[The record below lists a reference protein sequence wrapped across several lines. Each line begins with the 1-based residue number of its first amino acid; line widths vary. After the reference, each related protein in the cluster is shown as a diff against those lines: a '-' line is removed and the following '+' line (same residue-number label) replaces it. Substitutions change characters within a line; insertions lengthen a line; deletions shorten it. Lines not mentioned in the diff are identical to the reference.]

1 MNSSTIIIM
10 ATMIIGIAAI
20 AYFFNLQMQKIRAG
34 YEKQADEKQREA
46 DRQLA
51 SQRSEMEQRM
61 ARQREEM
68 EQRVARQREEMEQR
82 MVRQQEEME
91 RRIAMQQSDME
102 RRLKEQAENAD
113 HQTQLNFSSIAEEIL
128 KRQSATLKSQNN
140 ELIAIALNPVKTK
153 LEEFSKT
160 ITDSYVKETADR
172 KSLSD
177 QIERLMQL
185 NSDIGKEAR
194 NLTTAL
200 KGDSK
205 TQGDWGEMVLQT
217 LLESAGM
224 VEGQNFFIQVTRDEA
239 NRTLKDDEGNRLRPD
254 VVVALPDNHKM
265 VIDSKVSLK
274 AYTEY
279 VAATYDTERAEAG
292 KRHIKSVMNHIDEL
306 GDKKYQKYIQK
317 AADHVMMFIPNEGA
331 YYAAMQI
338 NPDLWKY
345 AYDKNVVMVSPTH
358 LFSVMQIVAQLWQQD
373 RQNKYAIEIAKA
385 GGELYDKFV
394 DYYNDMAKVE
404 KSLNDVVKN
413 FERCRNDMENRVGLT
428 QKANKLKELGAKASK
443 NLPE

>member
-1 MNSSTIIIM
+1 MDGNIFLSIFIL
-10 ATMIIGIAAI
+10 AAAI
-20 AYFFNLQMQKIRAG
+20 VAFAAMVFFFN
-34 YEKQADEKQREA
+34 
-46 DRQLA
+46 RQLTNIRDTYQQQSA
-51 SQRSEMEQRM
+51 QKERDAELRI

-68 EQRVARQREEMEQR
+68 ERRLAA
-82 MVRQQEEME
+82 QQAEME
-91 RRIAMQQSDME
+91 RRMQ
-102 RRLKEQAENAD
+102 LQAENAERQSKL
-113 HQTQLNFSSIAEEIL
+113 HFSALAEEVL
-128 KRQSATLKSQNN
+128 RRQSASLKEQNN
-140 ELIAIALNPVKTK
+140 ELIASALNPVKTK
-153 LEEFSKT
+153 LDEFAKT
-160 ITDSYVKETADR
+160 VADSYVKETADR

-205 TQGDWGEMVLQT
+205 VQGDWGEMVLQT

-224 VEGQNFFIQVTRDEA
+224 VEGQNFFTQVTRDEA
-239 NRTLKDDEGNRLRPD
+239 DRVLSDEQGNRLRPD

-279 VAATYDTERAEAG
+279 VAADSDEQRLIAG
-292 KRHIKSVMNHIDEL
+292 RRHVRSVISHIDEL
-306 GDKKYQKYIQK
+306 GDKKYQKYILK

-331 YYAAMQI
+331 YYTAMQL

-345 AYDKNVVMVSPTH
+345 AYDRNVVMVSPTH

-373 RQNKYAIEIAKA
+373 RQNKYAMKIAEA

-394 DYYNDMAKVE
+394 DFYADLAKVE
-404 KSLNDVVKN
+404 KSMLDVVKN
-413 FERCRNDMENRVGLT
+413 FERCRADVENRVGLSA
-428 QKANKLKELGAKASK
+428 KANKLKDLGAKASK
-443 NLPE
+443 KLPQ

>member
-1 MNSSTIIIM
+1 MESIITAVIVVAAVLGFACFITFYFNSRMQSLRKEYDLQ
-10 ATMIIGIAAI
+10 AADKERD
-20 AYFFNLQMQKIRAG
+20 A
-34 YEKQADEKQREA
+34 
-46 DRQLA
+46 
-51 SQRSEMEQRM
+51 EQRM

-68 EQRVARQREEMEQR
+68 ERRLAM
-82 MVRQQEEME
+82 QQQEME
-91 RRIAMQQSDME
+91 RRLEQQANKAEE
-102 RRLKEQAENAD
+102 RNKLQ
-113 HQTQLNFSSIAEEIL
+113 FSSIAEEIL
-128 KRQSATLKSQNN
+128 KRQSATLKTQNN
-140 ELIAIALNPVKTK
+140 ELIANALNPVKTK

-205 TQGDWGEMVLQT
+205 VQGDWGEMVLQT

-224 VEGQNFFIQVTRDEA
+224 VEGQNFFTQVTRDDA
-239 NRTLKDDEGNRLRPD
+239 DQTLKDEQGNRLRPD

-279 VAATYDTERAEAG
+279 MSAPTDIEKQEAG
-292 KRHIKSVMNHIDEL
+292 RRHIRSVISHIDEL
-306 GDKKYQKYIQK
+306 GDKKYQKYLQK

-331 YYAAMQI
+331 YYAAMQL

-345 AYDKNVVMVSPTH
+345 AYDRQVVMVSPTH

-373 RQNKYAIEIAKA
+373 RQNKYAMEIAKA

-413 FERCRNDMENRVGLT
+413 FERCRADVENRVGLT
-428 QKANKLKELGAKASK
+428 AKANKLKELGAKASK
-443 NLPE
+443 NLPQ

>member
-1 MNSSTIIIM
+1 MVFILTIGM
-10 ATMIIGIAAI
+10 VGMMI
-20 AYFFNLQMQKIRAG
+20 FFNSKMQQLRSD
-34 YEKQADEKQREA
+34 Y
-46 DRQLA
+46 DRQSA
-51 SQRSEMEQRM
+51 YKGKE
-61 ARQREEM
+61 AEERL
-68 EQRVARQREEMEQR
+68 E
-82 MVRQQEEME
+82 RQQ
-91 RRIAMQQSDME
+91 ADME
-102 RRLKEQAENAD
+102 RRLALQQREMEARLKEQSAKAD
-113 HQTQLNFSSIAEEIL
+113 EQSRLHFASIAEEIL
-128 KRQSATLKSQNN
+128 KRQSETLKTENT
-140 ELIAIALNPVKTK
+140 ELIANALNPVKTK

-205 TQGDWGEMVLQT
+205 VQGDWGEMVLQT

-224 VEGQNFFIQVTRDEA
+224 VEGQNFFTQVTRDEA
-239 NRTLKDDEGNRLRPD
+239 NQILKDEMGNHLRPD

-279 VAATYDTERAEAG
+279 MSASTEIEKKEAG
-292 KRHIKSVMNHIDEL
+292 KRHIKSVVAHIDEL
-306 GDKKYQKYIQK
+306 GDKKYQKLIQK
-317 AADHVMMFIPNEGA
+317 SADHVMMFIPNEGA
-331 YYAAMQI
+331 YYAAMQL

-345 AYDKNVVMVSPTH
+345 AYDRQVVMVSPTH

-373 RQNKYAIEIAKA
+373 KQNKYAMEIAKA

-394 DYYNDMAKVE
+394 DYYNDMNKVE

-413 FERCRNDMENRVGLT
+413 FERCRNDVENRVGLYA
-428 QKANKLKELGAKASK
+428 KANKLKELGAKASK

>member
-1 MNSSTIIIM
+1 MDITGIAIIM
-10 ATMIIGIAAI
+10 VLIIGMVGMMI
-20 AYFFNLQMQKIRAG
+20 FFNSKMHQLRSD
-34 YEKQADEKQREA
+34 YERQSAEKRKDAE
-46 DRQLA
+46 DRL
-51 SQRSEMEQRM
+51 E
-61 ARQREEM
+61 
-68 EQRVARQREEMEQR
+68 
-82 MVRQQEEME
+82 RQQ
-91 RRIAMQQSDME
+91 ADME
-102 RRLKEQAENAD
+102 RRLALQQREMEARLKEQSAKAD
-113 HQTQLNFSSIAEEIL
+113 EQSRLQFTNIAEEIL
-128 KRQSATLKSQNN
+128 KRQSATLKTENT
-140 ELIAIALNPVKTK
+140 ELIANALNPVKTK

-205 TQGDWGEMVLQT
+205 VQGDWGEMVLQT

-224 VEGQNFFIQVTRDEA
+224 VEGQNFFTQVTRDES
-239 NRTLKDDEGNRLRPD
+239 NQILKDEMGNHLRPD

-279 VAATYDTERAEAG
+279 MSAATEIEKKEAG
-292 KRHIKSVMNHIDEL
+292 KRHIKSVVAHIDEL
-306 GDKKYQKYIQK
+306 GDKKYQKLIQK
-317 AADHVMMFIPNEGA
+317 SADHVMMFIPNEGA
-331 YYAAMQI
+331 YYAAMQL

-345 AYDKNVVMVSPTH
+345 AYDRQVVMVSPTH

-373 RQNKYAIEIAKA
+373 KQNKYAMEIAKA

-394 DYYNDMAKVE
+394 DYYNDMNKVE
-404 KSLNDVVKN
+404 KSLADVVKN
-413 FERCRNDMENRVGLT
+413 FERCRNDVENRVGLFS
-428 QKANKLKELGAKASK
+428 KANKLKELGAKASK

>member
-1 MNSSTIIIM
+1 MDSTGMVIVIVFIL
-10 ATMIIGIAAI
+10 IIGMVGMMI
-20 AYFFNLQMQKIRAG
+20 FFNSKMQQLRSD
-34 YEKQADEKQREA
+34 Y
-46 DRQLA
+46 DRQSA
-51 SQRSEMEQRM
+51 YKGKE
-61 ARQREEM
+61 AEERL
-68 EQRVARQREEMEQR
+68 E
-82 MVRQQEEME
+82 RQQAEME
-91 RRIAMQQSDME
+91 RRLALQQREME
-102 RRLKEQAENAD
+102 ARLKEQSAKAD
-113 HQTQLNFSSIAEEIL
+113 EQSRLHFVNIAEEIL
-128 KRQSATLKSQNN
+128 KRQSATLKTENT
-140 ELIAIALNPVKTK
+140 ELIANALNPVKTK

-205 TQGDWGEMVLQT
+205 VQGDWGEMVLQT

-224 VEGQNFFIQVTRDEA
+224 VEGQNFFTQVTRDEA
-239 NRTLKDDEGNRLRPD
+239 NQTLKDEMGNHLRPD

-279 VAATYDTERAEAG
+279 MSASTEIEKKEAG
-292 KRHIKSVMNHIDEL
+292 KRHIKSVVAHIDEL
-306 GDKKYQKYIQK
+306 GDKKYQKLIQK
-317 AADHVMMFIPNEGA
+317 SADHVMMFIPNEGA
-331 YYAAMQI
+331 YYAAMQL

-345 AYDKNVVMVSPTH
+345 AYDRQVVMVSPTH

-373 RQNKYAIEIAKA
+373 KQNKYAMEIAKA

-394 DYYNDMAKVE
+394 DYYNDMNKVE

-413 FERCRNDMENRVGLT
+413 FERCRNDVENRVGLYA
-428 QKANKLKELGAKASK
+428 KANKLKELGAKASK

>member
-1 MNSSTIIIM
+1 MDGNIFLSIFIL
-10 ATMIIGIAAI
+10 AAAI
-20 AYFFNLQMQKIRAG
+20 VAFAAMVFFFN
-34 YEKQADEKQREA
+34 
-46 DRQLA
+46 RQLTNIRDTYQQQSA
-51 SQRSEMEQRM
+51 QKERDAELRI
-61 ARQREEM
+61 ARQ
-68 EQRVARQREEMEQR
+68 QA
-82 MVRQQEEME
+82 EME
-91 RRIAMQQSDME
+91 RRMQ
-102 RRLKEQAENAD
+102 LQAENAERQSKL
-113 HQTQLNFSSIAEEIL
+113 HFSALAEEVL
-128 KRQSATLKSQNN
+128 RRQSASLKEQNN
-140 ELIAIALNPVKTK
+140 ELIASALNPVKTK
-153 LEEFSKT
+153 LDEFAKT
-160 ITDSYVKETADR
+160 VADSYVKETADR

-205 TQGDWGEMVLQT
+205 VQGDWGEMVLQT

-224 VEGQNFFIQVTRDEA
+224 VEGQNFFTQVTRDEA
-239 NRTLKDDEGNRLRPD
+239 DRVLSDEQGNRLRPD

-279 VAATYDTERAEAG
+279 VAADSDEQRLIAG
-292 KRHIKSVMNHIDEL
+292 RRHVRSVISHIDEL
-306 GDKKYQKYIQK
+306 GDKKYQKYILK

-331 YYAAMQI
+331 YYTAMQL

-345 AYDKNVVMVSPTH
+345 AYDRNVVMVSPTH

-373 RQNKYAIEIAKA
+373 RQNKYAMKIAEA

-394 DYYNDMAKVE
+394 DFYADLAKVE
-404 KSLNDVVKN
+404 KSMLDVVKN
-413 FERCRNDMENRVGLT
+413 FERCRADVENRVGLSA
-428 QKANKLKELGAKASK
+428 KANKLKDLGAKASK
-443 NLPE
+443 KLPQ

>member
-1 MNSSTIIIM
+1 MDGNILSTISILAVAIV
-10 ATMIIGIAAI
+10 AFAAMVF
-20 AYFFNLQMQKIRAG
+20 FFN
-34 YEKQADEKQREA
+34 
-46 DRQLA
+46 RQLSNIRDTYQQQSA
-51 SQRSEMEQRM
+51 QKERDAEQRI

-68 EQRVARQREEMEQR
+68 ERRLAT
-82 MVRQQEEME
+82 QQAEME
-91 RRIAMQQSDME
+91 RRMQ
-102 RRLKEQAENAD
+102 LQAENAER
-113 HQTQLNFSSIAEEIL
+113 QSKLQFAALAEEVL
-128 KRQSATLKSQNN
+128 KRQSATLKEQNN
-140 ELIAIALNPVKTK
+140 ELIAAALNPVKTK
-153 LEEFSKT
+153 LDEFSKAV
-160 ITDSYVKETADR
+160 TDSYVKDTADR

-205 TQGDWGEMVLQT
+205 VQGDWGEMVLQT

-224 VEGQNFFIQVTRDEA
+224 VEGQNFFTQVTRDEA
-239 NRTLKDDEGNRLRPD
+239 DRVLSDEQGNRLRPD

-279 VAATYDTERAEAG
+279 MSATSDDERHLAG
-292 KRHIKSVMNHIDEL
+292 RRHVRSVISHIDEL
-306 GDKKYQKYIQK
+306 GDKKYQKYISK

-338 NPDLWKY
+338 DPDLWKY
-345 AYDKNVVMVSPTH
+345 AYDRNVVMVSPTH

-373 RQNKYAIEIAKA
+373 RQNKYAMKIAEA

-394 DYYNDMAKVE
+394 DFYADLAKVE
-404 KSLNDVVKN
+404 KSMLDVVKN
-413 FERCRNDMENRVGLT
+413 FERCRADVENRVGLSA
-428 QKANKLKELGAKASK
+428 KANKLKDLGAKASK
-443 NLPE
+443 KLPQ

>member
-1 MNSSTIIIM
+1 MESNVVFTIILIATIIICIV
-10 ATMIIGIAAI
+10 ALSI
-20 AYFFNLQMQKIRAG
+20 FFNSQTHKIRKV
-34 YEKQADEKQREA
+34 YEARSAEKDRETEQRIALQREEA
-46 DRQLA
+46 ELRL
-51 SQRSEMEQRM
+51 S
-61 ARQREEM
+61 RQREEM
-68 EQRVARQREEMEQR
+68 ERRLAA
-82 MVRQQEEME
+82 QQTEME
-91 RRIAMQQSDME
+91 RRIQKQT
-102 RRLKEQAENAD
+102 EQAAE
-113 HQTQLNFSSIAEEIL
+113 QSKLQFSTLAEEIL
-128 KRQSATLKSQNN
+128 KRQSDTLKTQNN
-140 ELIAIALNPVKTK
+140 ELIATALNPVKTK

-205 TQGDWGEMVLQT
+205 VQGDWGEMVLQT

-224 VEGQNFFIQVTRDEA
+224 VEGQNFFTQVTRDDA
-239 NRTLKDDEGNRLRPD
+239 NLTLKDEQGNRLRPD

-279 VAATYDTERAEAG
+279 IEAATDIEKQEAG
-292 KRHIKSVMNHIDEL
+292 KRHIRSVISHIDEL

-331 YYAAMQI
+331 YYAAMQL
-338 NPDLWKY
+338 NPNLWKY
-345 AYDKNVVMVSPTH
+345 AYDRNVVIVSPTH

-373 RQNKYAIEIAKA
+373 RQNKYAMEIAKA
-385 GGELYDKFV
+385 GGELYDRFV

-404 KSLNDVVKN
+404 KSFLDVMKN
-413 FERCRNDMENRVGLT
+413 FERCRADVENRVGLNA
-428 QKANKLKELGAKASK
+428 KANKLKELGAKASK
-443 NLPE
+443 NLPECV

>member
-1 MNSSTIIIM
+1 MDNIFVSIIMIIILVAFIGVM
-10 ATMIIGIAAI
+10 AF
-20 AYFFNLQMQKIRAG
+20 YF
-34 YEKQADEKQREA
+34 
-46 DRQLA
+46 RQ
-51 SQRSEMEQRM
+51 
-61 ARQREEM
+61 
-68 EQRVARQREEMEQR
+68 
-82 MVRQQEEME
+82 EME
-91 RRIAMQQSDME
+91 RRLATQQKEME
-102 RRLKEQAENAD
+102 QRLKEQA
-113 HQTQLNFSSIAEEIL
+113 TQNQEQSRLHFSNIAEEIL
-128 KRQSATLKSQNN
+128 KKQSAALKTENN
-140 ELIAIALNPVKTK
+140 ELIANALNPVKTK

-205 TQGDWGEMVLQT
+205 VQGDWGEMVLQT

-224 VEGQNFFIQVTRDEA
+224 VEGQNFFTQVTRDDA
-239 NRTLKDDEGNRLRPD
+239 DQTIKDESGNRLRPD

-279 VAATYDTERAEAG
+279 MSANSEAEKAESG
-292 KRHIKSVMNHIDEL
+292 KRHIRSVKNHIDEL
-306 GDKKYQKYIQK
+306 GDKKYQKYIK
-317 AADHVMMFIPNEGA
+317 KSADHVMMFIPNEGA
-331 YYAAMQI
+331 YYAAMQLEP
-338 NPDLWKY
+338 NLWKY
-345 AYDKNVVMVSPTH
+345 AYDQQVVMVSPTH

-373 RQNKYAIEIAKA
+373 RQNKYAMEIAKA

-413 FERCRNDMENRVGLT
+413 FERCRQDVENRVGLT
-428 QKANKLKELGAKASK
+428 AKANKLKELGAKASK